1 MNIVE
6 SIRAAG
12 VVGAGGAGFPA
23 HVKLNGKA
31 EYVIANGAECEPLL
45 RVDQLLMQ
53 REAKRV
59 VRGVALAMEAT
70 GAARGHS
77 RTDVDQCCHI
87 ADHTTHVER
96 QLSAGNHAP

>member
-31 EYVIANGAECEPLL
+31 EYVIANGAECEL
-45 RVDQLLMQ
+45 
-53 REAKRV
+53 
-59 VRGVALAMEAT
+59 
-70 GAARGHS
+70 
-77 RTDVDQCCHI
+77 
-87 ADHTTHVER
+87 
-96 QLSAGNHAP
+96 

>member
-59 VRGVALAMEAT
+59 VHGVAPWKPQAQHAVSSPPRRIITTLYMRWNRRS
-70 GAARGHS
+70 AAETIS
-77 RTDVDQCCHI
+77 RCT
-87 ADHTTHVER
+87 
-96 QLSAGNHAP
+96 